1 MPDNGR
7 VTQQLEQP
15 AVTGKKKRG
24 RESVGDM
31 VRSLSLVLLIVLVA
45 FFLAQPPDSDEK
57 ALRQVNPATDIAA
70 FAQAHAGVPV
80 PSAQPAAGWRATVT
94 DLTPDQLRVGWVTAQ
109 NEYAE
114 YAVSTGP
121 ADEFLR
127 EITDAAPEV
136 DPVDIGG
143 VRWKQYRSGAA
154 ISLVRSAGGATIVV
168 GTRRASA
175 SLEEL
180 RVLAG
185 SLTG

>member
-1 MPDNGR
+1 MPDNGG

-31 VRSLSLVLLIVLVA
+31 VRSLSLVLIIVLVV
-45 FFLAQPPDSDEK
+45 FFFAQPPDSDEK
-57 ALRQVNPATDIAA
+57 DLRQVDPTADIAS
-70 FAQAHAGVPV
+70 FAQAHPGVPV
-80 PSAQPAAGWRATVT
+80 PRALPPGWRANVT
-94 DLTPDQLRVGWVTAQ
+94 DLTPDQLRVGWVTPK

-114 YAVSTGP
+114 FAASTNP
-121 ADEFLR
+121 AEQFLR

-136 DPVDIGG
+136 ESVDIGG
-143 VRWKQYRSGAA
+143 VQWKQYRAGTA
-154 ISLVRSAGGATIVV
+154 ISLVRNTGGATIVL

-175 SLEEL
+175 SLDEL

-185 SLTG
+185 SLAG